1 MRPRVTRIPRRV
13 WLASAALH
21 ASLAGGL
28 YLLLPT
34 APSRSTAPVS
44 SAAPADTFSLSLA
57 LPGDEP
63 PADAV
68 PVPQWNPQPEPVAEP
83 GRLPLLTAVPPAVPN
98 DLQAIL
104 RDLAARPTPVAT
116 PAEDFPLPTVPPDV
130 MPATDIQPVEH
141 VTAAK
146 TDATPPIKGAAKFR
160 GGKPLHGPLPDGAVA
175 VYLLD
180 RSASMGLNRDTFDAA
195 RAALIATAS
204 ATASGSKFQVLTYH
218 GTATPVLRGT
228 AGKLLVSKDDVLAD
242 VADAV
247 AELKAEGG
255 SAHEVGLRAAIALGA
270 DYVIW
275 ITDAS
280 DDELA
285 TAKRVLKAATKPVAV
300 YVARAANGTVA
311 EPVELR

>member
-21 ASLAGGL
+21 AAFAGGL

-34 APSRSTAPVS
+34 APTRSASVS
-44 SAAPADTFSLSLA
+44 SAVPADTFSLSLA
-57 LPGDEP
+57 LPGDEL
-63 PADAV
+63 PADTV
-68 PVPQWNPQPEPVAEP
+68 PVLQWKPEPVAEP

-116 PAEDFPLPTVPPDV
+116 PAEDFPLPTVPSDV
-130 MPATDIQPVEH
+130 KPTADIRPVEH

-146 TDATPPIKGAAKFR
+146 PDAPSPVKGAAKFR
-160 GGKPLHGPLPDGAVA
+160 GGKSLHGPLPDGAVA

-180 RSASMGLNRDTFDAA
+180 CSASMGLNRDTFDAA
-195 RAALIATAS
+195 RAALLATAS

-228 AGKLLVSKDDVLAD
+228 AGKLLVSKVDVLAD

-247 AELKAEGG
+247 AALKAEGG
-255 SAHEVGLRAAIALGA
+255 SAHEVGLRAALACDA

>member
-21 ASLAGGL
+21 AALAGGL

-34 APSRSTAPVS
+34 GATRSVAEVS

-63 PADAV
+63 PADTV
-68 PVPQWNPQPEPVAEP
+68 PVPQWNPQPDPVAEP
-83 GRLPLLTAVPPAVPN
+83 GRRPLLTAVPPAVPV
-98 DLQAIL
+98 DLQALL
-104 RDLAARPTPVAT
+104 RDLAARPT

-130 MPATDIQPVEH
+130 QPATDVRPVEH

-146 TDATPPIKGAAKFR
+146 PDATPPIKGAAKLA

-195 RAALIATAS
+195 RAALIATAT

-218 GTATPVLRGT
+218 ATAAPVLRGT

-255 SAHEVGLRAAIALGA
+255 SAHEVGLRAAITLGA